1 MNLFF
6 ANSSRKGST
15 NMTEDTEQSAEMTT
29 RKYKKWNGIQ

>member
-6 ANSSRKGST
+6 ANRNRGAST

-29 RKYKKWNGIQ
+29 RKDK